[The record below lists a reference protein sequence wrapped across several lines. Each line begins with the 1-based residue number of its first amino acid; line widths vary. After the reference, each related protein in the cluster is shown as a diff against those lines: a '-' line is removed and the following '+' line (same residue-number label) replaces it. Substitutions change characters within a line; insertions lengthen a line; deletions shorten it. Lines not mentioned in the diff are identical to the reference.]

1 MNMVVFWVL
10 AGGLCLTS
18 ILLGMQG
25 GRKQEKSVHEF
36 FACQSNLRLMSLM
49 LTILATQLGGG
60 SVIGSAEA
68 AYQNGWVAIFYSLG
82 IALGLMIMAFTVGPA
97 LRKFGA
103 FTMAQVLGD
112 IYRSRRLHI
121 IASLL
126 SIITL
131 FLILVATGV
140 SCRKVFLS
148 LGFDSPWMLIGF
160 WSVLIGYTIL
170 GGLRAVV
177 ITDKLQVLFIL
188 GVFVLIIALLGDR
201 FIPMLNSDVLMSTG
215 KSEISWSS
223 WVLMPLCFM
232 LISQDMGQRCFA
244 AESDQGIRRAMIGGS
259 CLLVVATLVPVFV
272 GMLGRYL
279 GLSVNGGSIFMAVV
293 EATLSPALISFVAI
307 AVLMAIIST
316 ADSLLCAIS
325 SNVALDFLK
334 SKTMKQSR
342 WVTFV
347 IGVFSLALSF
357 YEGDVIPVMIVGYEI
372 SVFGLL
378 VPFLMGLWLKDV
390 SEKQALI
397 SLGIGVAGFLSMK
410 FITFPGMELVILGAA
425 MLPYIKGLKTGQR

>member
-1 MNMVVFWVL
+1 MDMVVFWL
-10 AGGLCLTS
+10 CAGGLCLAS

-25 GRKQEKSVHEF
+25 GRTQEKSVHEF
-36 FACQSNLRLMSLM
+36 FVCKSNLRLVSLM

-97 LRKFGA
+97 LRKYSV
-103 FTMAQVLGD
+103 FTIAQVLGN
-112 IYRSRRLHI
+112 IYHSRRLQI

-126 SIITL
+126 SIVTL

-148 LGFDSPWMLIGF
+148 LGFESPWILIGF
-160 WSVLIGYTIL
+160 WAVLIGYTIL

-177 ITDKLQVLFIL
+177 VTDKLQVLFIL
-188 GVFVLIIALLGDR
+188 GVFALIIFLLGDK
-201 FIPMLNSDVLMSTG
+201 FILTLNADVLEG
-215 KSEISWSS
+215 FEKSEISWSS

-244 AESDQGIRRAMIGGS
+244 AESDKSIRRAMIGGS

-272 GMLGRYL
+272 GILGRYL
-279 GLSVNGGSIFMAVV
+279 GLSVSGESIFMAVIK
-293 EATLSPALISFVAI
+293 ATLSPALISFVAI

-325 SNVALDFLK
+325 SNVALDFLN
-334 SKTMKQSR
+334 SQSIKQSR

-347 IGVFSLALSF
+347 IGVLSLVLSF

-378 VPFLMGLWLKDV
+378 VPFLMGLWLKNV
-390 SEKQALI
+390 SESQALI
-397 SLGIGVAGFLSMK
+397 SLGIGVIGFLSMK
-410 FITFPGMELVILGAA
+410 LVQFPGVELLVLGIAA
-425 MLPYIKGLKTGQR
+425 LPYVSSKKSL

>member
-1 MNMVVFWVL
+1 MDMVVFWL
-10 AGGLCLTS
+10 CAGGLCLAS

-25 GRKQEKSVHEF
+25 GRTQEKSVHEF
-36 FACQSNLRLMSLM
+36 FVCKSNLRLVSLM

-97 LRKFGA
+97 LRKYSV
-103 FTMAQVLGD
+103 FTIAQVLGN
-112 IYRSRRLHI
+112 IYHSRRLQI

-126 SIITL
+126 SIVTL

-148 LGFDSPWMLIGF
+148 LGFESPWILIGF
-160 WSVLIGYTIL
+160 WAVLIGYTIL

-177 ITDKLQVLFIL
+177 VTDKLQVLFIL
-188 GVFVLIIALLGDR
+188 GVFALIIFLLGDK
-201 FIPMLNSDVLMSTG
+201 FILTLNADVLEG
-215 KSEISWSS
+215 FEKSEISWSS

-244 AESDQGIRRAMIGGS
+244 AESDKSIRRAMIGGS

-272 GMLGRYL
+272 GILGRYL
-279 GLSVNGGSIFMAVV
+279 GLSVSGESIFMAVIK
-293 EATLSPALISFVAI
+293 ATLSPALISFVAI

-325 SNVALDFLK
+325 SNVALDFLN
-334 SKTMKQSR
+334 SQSMKQSR

-347 IGVFSLALSF
+347 IGVLSLVLSF

-378 VPFLMGLWLKDV
+378 VPFLMGLWLKNV
-390 SEKQALI
+390 SESQALI
-397 SLGIGVAGFLSMK
+397 SLGLGVAGFLTMK
-410 FITFPGMELVILGAA
+410 FIQFSGIELLVLGIAA
-425 MLPYIKGLKTGQR
+425 LPYLSSKKSL